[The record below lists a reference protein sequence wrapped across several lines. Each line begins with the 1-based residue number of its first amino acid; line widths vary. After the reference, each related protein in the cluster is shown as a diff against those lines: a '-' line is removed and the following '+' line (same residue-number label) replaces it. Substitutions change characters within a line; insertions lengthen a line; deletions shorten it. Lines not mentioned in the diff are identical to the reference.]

1 MSNLSLKKKTLF
13 TGIVLC
19 FSVIVALILGE
30 VFIRFFSSHGYTTPA
45 LRKGE
50 TLDFQAALLSK
61 LVLKQ
66 EARTI
71 PLWGGKHCHINAKG
85 YRGKEFDAQK
95 PTGTYRII
103 IYGGSQVFD
112 MVADVDQHWSYL
124 TQLKL
129 HEQGY
134 TNVEVINAGI
144 PGLTAMDSVG
154 RLLGEG
160 HLFQPNCVIICNAW
174 NDIKHFN
181 KTESWIRHYTPH
193 IDYKDF
199 RVDYYSDV
207 DQLLC
212 EFSQLYERLRSRYFY
227 FKLNVGLEGAIP
239 DKQDEIQ
246 EMKTAALAHYK
257 LAIETFVDT
266 ARNINA
272 VPVLMT
278 QARLVAPE
286 NTPAEREKIY
296 YEYQP
301 FEHDT
306 LVSAFVKT
314 DEMIKEIA
322 QEKSVDLIDASSALT
337 GKNELFQDHV
347 HTTVEGSKQLAEL
360 TTNFMVTELLNN

>member
-1 MSNLSLKKKTLF
+1 MPNLSWKKKTLF
-13 TGIVLC
+13 TFIILC
-19 FSVIVALILGE
+19 FSVFIALILGE

-50 TLDFQAALLSK
+50 TLEFDAALLSK
-61 LVLKQ
+61 LVFKQ
-66 EARTI
+66 EAKTI
-71 PLWGGKHCHINAKG
+71 PLWGGKHCHINSLG
-85 YRGKEFDAQK
+85 YRGKEFTTQK
-95 PTGTYRII
+95 PTGTFRII

-160 HLFQPNCVIICNAW
+160 HLFQPNCVILCNAW

-181 KTESWIRHYTPH
+181 KTESWLRHYTPH
-193 IDYKDF
+193 IYYKDF
-199 RVDYYSDV
+199 RVDYFNGM
-207 DQLLC
+207 DQMLC
-212 EFSQLYERLRSRYFY
+212 EFSQLYERLRSRYFHY
-227 FKLNVGLEGAIP
+227 SLNVGLEGAIP
-239 DKQDEIQ
+239 EKQDEKQ
-246 EMKTAALAHYK
+246 EIKANALAHYK
-257 LAIETFVDT
+257 LTIETFVDT

-272 VPVLMT
+272 IPILMT
-278 QARLVAPE
+278 QARLVSPK
-286 NTPAEREKIY
+286 NTPEEREKIY

-301 FEHDT
+301 FDHDT

-314 DEMIKEIA
+314 DEIINGIV
-322 QEKSVDLIDASSALT
+322 QEKSVELIDASAVLT

-347 HTTVEGSKQLAEL
+347 HTTVEGSQQLADL
-360 TTNFMVTELLNN
+360 TASFLSTQIIK